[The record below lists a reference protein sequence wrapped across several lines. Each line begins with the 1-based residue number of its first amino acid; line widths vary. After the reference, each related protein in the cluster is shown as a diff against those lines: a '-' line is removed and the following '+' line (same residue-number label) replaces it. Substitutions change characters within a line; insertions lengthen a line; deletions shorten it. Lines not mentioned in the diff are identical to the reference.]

1 MENIIR
7 ELRVK
12 AGLQQK
18 QLAIMVGVS
27 NPTVSDWERNRK
39 NPRGEHLKKLS
50 QVFGV
55 DELVILGVVPP
66 DVSKQKDTPAD
77 GPPGLNEFLIELLVN
92 SPDDRRQAILDF
104 LQLPEEQAQRVIG
117 YLEAAKESAA
127 AALSAHP
134 SDRPE

>member
-1 MENIIR
+1 MNIVR
-7 ELRVK
+7 ELRK
-12 AGLQQK
+12 RANLQQK
-18 QLAIMVGVS
+18 ELAAEIGVAVA
-27 NPTVSDWERNRK
+27 TVSDWETQK
-39 NPRGEHLKKLS
+39 KDPSGERLKKLA

-66 DVSKQKDTPAD
+66 DVGKQKDTPAD
-77 GPPGLNEFLIELLVN
+77 RPPGLNDFLIELLVN

-117 YLEAAKESAA
+117 YLEAAKETAA

-134 SDRPE
+134 SDPPE

>member
-1 MENIIR
+1 MNIVKA
-7 ELRVK
+7 LRKK

-18 QLAIMVGVS
+18 ELAYMVDVS
-27 NPTVSDWERNRK
+27 RPTVSEWENNK
-39 NPRGEHLKKLS
+39 KDPSGERLKKLAK
-50 QVFGV
+50 VFGV

-66 DVSKQKDTPAD
+66 DVGKQKDTPAD
-77 GPPGLNEFLIELLVN
+77 APPGLNEFLIELLVN

-117 YLEAAKESAA
+117 YLEAAKETAA

>member
-1 MENIIR
+1 MNI
-7 ELRVK
+7 VK
-12 AGLQQK
+12 ALRKKAGMQQK
-18 QLAIMVGVS
+18 ELAYMVDVS
-27 NPTVSDWERNRK
+27 RPTVSEWENNK
-39 NPRGEHLKKLS
+39 KDPSGERLKKLAK
-50 QVFGV
+50 VFGV

-66 DVSKQKDTPAD
+66 DVGKQKDTPAD
-77 GPPGLNEFLIELLVN
+77 APPGLNEFLIELLVN

-117 YLEAAKESAA
+117 YLEAAKETAA